1 MMPFIVAID
10 GPAGSG
16 KSTVAKEVAR
26 NLRLSYVDTG
36 AIYRSL
42 ALFVL
47 DEKVSENDEDAIAAL
62 AMKLPLRIQTGDTAQ
77 RFFLK
82 DKDVTDLIRTQQVS
96 RLASVVSQHQKVRAQ
111 LLGLQRRLGNE
122 AEKGAVLEGR
132 DIGTVVFP
140 KAEYKFF
147 LTASNDERAKR
158 RFEELIQR
166 GEHATFEKVLQ
177 EIIERDERDSKRDAA
192 PMVPAKDARII
203 DTTNLSLENVI
214 DSIVSKIHESH

>member
-1 MMPFIVAID
+1 MPFIVAID

-16 KSTVAKEVAR
+16 KSTVAKDVAKK
-26 NLRLSYVDTG
+26 LRLSYVDTG

-47 DEKVSENDEDAIAAL
+47 EAQVGENDEDAIAAL
-62 AMKLPLRIQTGDTAQ
+62 AMQLPLRIQTGDSAQ

-82 DKDVTDLIRTQQVS
+82 DKDVTDLIRTEQVS
-96 RLASVVSQHQKVRAQ
+96 RLASVVSRHQKVRAQ

-140 KAEYKFF
+140 GAEYKFF

-158 RFEELIQR
+158 RFGELQQR
-166 GEHATFEKVLQ
+166 GEPATLEKVLQ
-177 EIIERDERDSKRDAA
+177 EIIERDTRDSKRDVA
-192 PMVPAKDARII
+192 PMVPASDAHII

>member
-1 MMPFIVAID
+1 MPFIVAID

-16 KSTVAKEVAR
+16 KSTVAKEVAKK
-26 NLRLSYVDTG
+26 LRLSYVDTG

-47 DEKVSENDEDAIAAL
+47 DAQVDENDEDAIASL
-62 AMKLPLRIQTGDTAQ
+62 ATELPLRIQTGDAAQ

-82 DKDVTDLIRTQQVS
+82 DKDVTDLIRTEQVS

-111 LLGLQRRLGNE
+111 LLGLQQRLGNE

-140 KAEYKFF
+140 DADYKFF

-158 RFEELIQR
+158 RFEELKQR

-177 EIIERDERDSKRDAA
+177 EIIERDDRDSKRDAA
-192 PMVPAKDARII
+192 PMVPAKDAHII